1 MEELNKKEKMR
12 LLSFILFI
20 TLSFTAQSQMTYVE
34 KDSAFM
40 VSFKTAEKIK
50 HKIENQKKQIDILI
64 RIGGN
69 QDLIIKKLQFRD
81 SLHSLEIKEY
91 QKMDSILREKVN
103 NFDRITSNYRATL
116 LSTEERLQITE
127 SERKEEKYWKD
138 VYKYGYPILGI
149 VAAVVLL
156 TR

>member
-1 MEELNKKEKMR
+1 
-12 LLSFILFI
+12 
-20 TLSFTAQSQMTYVE
+20 MTYME
-34 KDSAFM
+34 ADSAFM
-40 VSFKTAEKIK
+40 ISFKTAEKIK

-81 SLHSLEIKEY
+81 SLHSLEIREY

-127 SERKEEKYWKD
+127 SERKEEKYWKG
-138 VYKYGYPILGI
+138 VYKYGYPILGA
-149 VAAVVLL
+149 VAAILLL

>member
-1 MEELNKKEKMR
+1 MR

-20 TLSFTAQSQMTYVE
+20 TLSFSAQAQMSYIE

-40 VSFKTAEKIK
+40 VSFRTAEKIK

-81 SLHSLEIKEY
+81 SLHSLEIREY
-91 QKMDSILREKVN
+91 QKMDSILREKIG

-127 SERKEEKYWKD
+127 ANRKEEKYWKD
-138 VYKYGYPILGI
+138 VYKYGYPILGV

>member
-1 MEELNKKEKMR
+1 MR
-12 LLSFILFI
+12 VLLFI
-20 TLSFTAQSQMTYVE
+20 FLFGALSFTANSQMTYVE

-40 VSFKTAEKIK
+40 VSFRTAEKIK

-81 SLHSLEIKEY
+81 SLHSLEIREY
-91 QKMDSILREKVN
+91 QKMDSILREKIN

-127 SERKEEKYWKD
+127 SQRKEEKYWKD

>member
-1 MEELNKKEKMR
+1 
-12 LLSFILFI
+12 
-20 TLSFTAQSQMTYVE
+20 
-34 KDSAFM
+34 
-40 VSFKTAEKIK
+40 
-50 HKIENQKKQIDILI
+50 
-64 RIGGN
+64 
-69 QDLIIKKLQFRD
+69 
-81 SLHSLEIKEY
+81 
-91 QKMDSILREKVN
+91 MDSILREKVN

-127 SERKEEKYWKD
+127 ANRKEEKYWKD

>member
-1 MEELNKKEKMR
+1 MR
-12 LLSFILFI
+12 LLSLILFI
-20 TLSFTAQSQMTYVE
+20 TLSFSAQAQMTYVE

-69 QDLIIKKLQFRD
+69 QDLIIKKLQYRD
-81 SLHSLEIKEY
+81 SLHSLEIREY
-91 QKMDSILREKVN
+91 QKMDSILREKIG

-127 SERKEEKYWKD
+127 SQRKEEKYWKD
-138 VYKYGYPILGI
+138 VYKYGYPILG
-149 VAAVVLL
+149 VLAAVVLL

>member
-1 MEELNKKEKMR
+1 MR
-12 LLSFILFI
+12 FLSLVILFI
-20 TLSFTAQSQMTYVE
+20 VLSFSPSYSQMTYVE
-34 KDSAFM
+34 ADSAFM
-40 VSFKTAEKIK
+40 ISFKAAEKIK

-81 SLHSLEIKEY
+81 SLHSLEIREY

-138 VYKYGYPILGI
+138 VYKYGYPILG
-149 VAAVVLL
+149 AVIGIILL

>member
-1 MEELNKKEKMR
+1 MR

-69 QDLIIKKLQFRD
+69 QDLIIKKLQYRD
-81 SLHSLEIKEY
+81 SLHSLEIREY

-127 SERKEEKYWKD
+127 SQRKEEKYWKD

>member
-1 MEELNKKEKMR
+1 MR
-12 LLSFILFI
+12 LLILILFI
-20 TLSFTAQSQMTYVE
+20 TLSFSAKSQMTYVE

-50 HKIENQKKQIDILI
+50 HRIENQKKQIDILI

-81 SLHSLEIKEY
+81 SLHSLEIREY

-127 SERKEEKYWKD
+127 SQRKEEKYWKD
-138 VYKYGYPILGI
+138 VYKYGYPILG
-149 VAAVVLL
+149 VLAAVVLL

>member
-1 MEELNKKEKMR
+1 M
-12 LLSFILFI
+12 S
-20 TLSFTAQSQMTYVE
+20 YVE

-69 QDLIIKKLQFRD
+69 QDLIIKKLQYRD
-81 SLHSLEIKEY
+81 SLHSLEIREY

-127 SERKEEKYWKD
+127 SQRKEEKYWKD

>member
-1 MEELNKKEKMR
+1 MR

-20 TLSFTAQSQMTYVE
+20 TLFFSAQAQMSYVD

-69 QDLIIKKLQFRD
+69 QDLIIKKLQYRD
-81 SLHSLEIKEY
+81 SLHSLEIREY

>member
-1 MEELNKKEKMR
+1 
-12 LLSFILFI
+12 
-20 TLSFTAQSQMTYVE
+20 MTYVE
-34 KDSAFM
+34 ADSAFM
-40 VSFKTAEKIK
+40 ISFKAAEKIK
-50 HKIENQKKQIDILI
+50 YKIENQKKQIDILI

-81 SLHSLEIKEY
+81 SLHSLEIREY

-138 VYKYGYPILGI
+138 VYKYGYPILG
-149 VAAVVLL
+149 AVIGIILL

>member
-1 MEELNKKEKMR
+1 MR

-20 TLSFTAQSQMTYVE
+20 TLSFSAKSQMTYVE

-81 SLHSLEIKEY
+81 SLHTLEIREY

-127 SERKEEKYWKD
+127 SQRKEEKYWKD
-138 VYKYGYPILGI
+138 VYKYGYPIL
-149 VAAVVLL
+149 AAVVGIVIL
-156 TR
+156 TK

>member
-1 MEELNKKEKMR
+1 MR

-20 TLSFTAQSQMTYVE
+20 TLSFSAQSQMAYVE

-40 VSFKTAEKIK
+40 VSFRTAEKIK

-81 SLHSLEIKEY
+81 SLHSLEIREY
-91 QKMDSILREKVN
+91 QKMDSILREKIG

-127 SERKEEKYWKD
+127 ANRKEEKYWKD

>member
-1 MEELNKKEKMR
+1 
-12 LLSFILFI
+12 
-20 TLSFTAQSQMTYVE
+20 MTYVE

-50 HKIENQKKQIDILI
+50 HRIENQKKQIDILI

-81 SLHSLEIKEY
+81 SLHSLEIREY

-127 SERKEEKYWKD
+127 SQRKEEKYWKD

>member
-1 MEELNKKEKMR
+1 MR
-12 LLSFILFI
+12 ILSFILFI
-20 TLSFTAQSQMTYVE
+20 TLSFSAQAQMSYVE

-69 QDLIIKKLQFRD
+69 QDLIIKKLQYRD
-81 SLHSLEIKEY
+81 SLHSLEIREY
-91 QKMDSILREKVN
+91 QKMDSILREKIG
-103 NFDRITSNYRATL
+103 NFDRITSNYRTTL

-127 SERKEEKYWKD
+127 SQRKEEKYWKD

>member
-1 MEELNKKEKMR
+1 MI
-12 LLSFILFI
+12 SFH
-20 TLSFTAQSQMTYVE
+20 A
-34 KDSAFM
+34 
-40 VSFKTAEKIK
+40 AEKIK

-81 SLHSLEIKEY
+81 SLHSLEIREY

-127 SERKEEKYWKD
+127 ANRKEEKYWKD

>member
-1 MEELNKKEKMR
+1 
-12 LLSFILFI
+12 
-20 TLSFTAQSQMTYVE
+20 MTYVE

-69 QDLIIKKLQFRD
+69 QDLIIKKLQYRD
-81 SLHSLEIKEY
+81 SLHSLEIREY

>member
-1 MEELNKKEKMR
+1 MR

-20 TLSFTAQSQMTYVE
+20 TLSFSAQAQMTYVE

-69 QDLIIKKLQFRD
+69 QDLIIKKLQYRD
-81 SLHSLEIKEY
+81 SLHSLEIREY

>member
-1 MEELNKKEKMR
+1 MR

-20 TLSFTAQSQMTYVE
+20 TLFFSAQAQMSYVE

-81 SLHSLEIKEY
+81 SLHSLEIREY
-91 QKMDSILREKVN
+91 QKMDSILREKVG

>member
-1 MEELNKKEKMR
+1 M
-12 LLSFILFI
+12 S
-20 TLSFTAQSQMTYVE
+20 YVD

-69 QDLIIKKLQFRD
+69 QDLIIKKLQYRD
-81 SLHSLEIKEY
+81 SLHSLEIREY

-149 VAAVVLL
+149 VAAVVL
-156 TR
+156 

>member
-1 MEELNKKEKMR
+1 MR

-20 TLSFTAQSQMTYVE
+20 TLFFSAQAQMSYVE

-40 VSFKTAEKIK
+40 VSFRTAEKIK

-69 QDLIIKKLQFRD
+69 QDLIIKKLQYRD
-81 SLHSLEIKEY
+81 SLHSLEIREY

-127 SERKEEKYWKD
+127 SQRKEEKYWKD
-138 VYKYGYPILGI
+138 VYKYGYPILG
-149 VAAVVLL
+149 VLAAVVLL

>member
-1 MEELNKKEKMR
+1 MR
-12 LLSFILFI
+12 LLILILFT
-20 TLSFTAQSQMTYVE
+20 TLSFSAQSQMTYVE

-40 VSFKTAEKIK
+40 VSFRTAEKIK
-50 HKIENQKKQIDILI
+50 HRIENQKKQIDILI

-81 SLHSLEIKEY
+81 SLHSLEIREY

-127 SERKEEKYWKD
+127 SQRKEEKYWKD

>member
-1 MEELNKKEKMR
+1 MR
-12 LLSFILFI
+12 LLILILFI
-20 TLSFTAQSQMTYVE
+20 TLSFSAKSQMTYVE

-81 SLHSLEIKEY
+81 SLHTLEIREY

>member
-1 MEELNKKEKMR
+1 MR

-20 TLSFTAQSQMTYVE
+20 TLSFSAQAQMTYVE

-81 SLHSLEIKEY
+81 SLHSLEIREY

-127 SERKEEKYWKD
+127 SQRKEEKYWKD

>member
-1 MEELNKKEKMR
+1 MR
-12 LLSFILFI
+12 VLLFI
-20 TLSFTAQSQMTYVE
+20 FLFSFLSFTANSQMTYVE

-69 QDLIIKKLQFRD
+69 QDLIIKKLQYRD
-81 SLHSLEIKEY
+81 SLHSLEIREY

>member
-1 MEELNKKEKMR
+1 MR

-20 TLSFTAQSQMTYVE
+20 TLSFSAQAQMTYVE

-69 QDLIIKKLQFRD
+69 QDLIIKKLQYRD
-81 SLHSLEIKEY
+81 SLHSLEIREY
-91 QKMDSILREKVN
+91 QKMDSILREKIG